1 MKHRIPRIKPTDH
14 MKCNMQKGPSEAASI
29 PHGRGNEI
37 IMGGREKG
45 RDLDG
50 REEVEGKR
58 GHSPSFL

>member
-1 MKHRIPRIKPTDH
+1 MIHSTNPKNLNKKESTNEDVPSPPR
-14 MKCNMQKGPSEAASI
+14 
-29 PHGRGNEI
+29 RGNEI